1 MVHMLFWK
9 CYCFGLGAAKF
20 TASHFGYRSTGCG
33 AGNTGNADS
42 PSFHSEPD
50 LQSSSGFPLTPLYHF
65 LYCHVELCGLMQES
79 AEAVNKGI
87 SGPLSV
93 TTIAGVRLQSRERL

>member
-42 PSFHSEPD
+42 HSFHSEHD
-50 LQSSSGFPLTPLYHF
+50 LQSSSGFSLTPLYHF
-65 LYCHVELCGLMQES
+65 LYCQVELCGLMQES
-79 AEAVNKGI
+79 TETVNKGI
-87 SGPLSV
+87 SGPLCV
-93 TTIAGVRLQSRERL
+93 TTIAGVRLQSWERL

>member
-1 MVHMLFWK
+1 
-9 CYCFGLGAAKF
+9 
-20 TASHFGYRSTGCG
+20 
-33 AGNTGNADS
+33 
-42 PSFHSEPD
+42 
-50 LQSSSGFPLTPLYHF
+50 
-65 LYCHVELCGLMQES
+65 MQES